1 MVQSPSGVNMKAN
14 ENHPG
19 ALRGRGSAVP
29 KVLVIERH
37 LAVSDVLSMAL
48 KPRYDVH
55 PLLVEPAATPASVV
69 GAALAARPAAAVV
82 TLALGSLFD
91 SESLVCGLT
100 RERIPVVALETA
112 DPDADEAAL
121 GRALI
126 AGAASV
132 VSKTDSIAVLLQ
144 AVACAIVRVPVY
156 SAENARRRVAASRA
170 SNERRTARGRL
181 YALTVR
187 EREVLVEL
195 VCGRTTT
202 EIARDRVVSEA
213 TVRTQVR
220 SILGKLEVKSQL
232 AAVAIAV
239 TAGGDFVPSITGTC
253 SRRPARAYDVS
264 GYRPYAS
271 SSGRRASP

>member
-1 MVQSPSGVNMKAN
+1 MKEK
-14 ENHPG
+14 ENRPG
-19 ALRGRGSAVP
+19 ALRGRGFAAP

-37 LAVSDVLSMAL
+37 LAVSDVLAMAL
-48 KPRYDVH
+48 RPRYDVH
-55 PLLVEPAATPASVV
+55 PLLVDPAATPTSVV

-91 SESLVCGLT
+91 SESLVRGLT
-100 RERIPVVALETA
+100 RAQIPVVALETC

-132 VSKTDSIAVLLQ
+132 VSRTDSVAVLLQ

-156 SAENARRRVAASRA
+156 STENARRRVVASRA
-170 SNERRTARGRL
+170 VNERRTARTRL
-181 YALTVR
+181 YALTVS

-195 VCGRTTT
+195 ARGRNPAD
-202 EIARDRVVSEA
+202 IARDRVVSEA

-220 SILGKLEVKSQL
+220 SILAKLGVKSRL
-232 AAVAIAV
+232 AAVAIAT
-239 TAGGDFVPSITGTC
+239 TAGGDFVSSTAGDC
-253 SRRPARAYDVS
+253 LRPYDVS
-264 GYRPYAS
+264 GSRTCAS
-271 SSGRRASP
+271 SSARRASP